1 MGLRRL
7 VLLGALVG
15 LTACRHGGAES
26 TRPAD
31 RAGRIHHDA
40 VLFDAHCD
48 TLLRIADEK
57 LDLGRRARDGHL
69 DLVRMAEGGVDV
81 QVFAV
86 YVEPREMH
94 RVRSRTFELLDT
106 IHAELARHPG
116 RVALAR
122 TVDEALGIVRRGKIA
137 AFLGL
142 EGGYALEDDPAVLE
156 LLHDRGV
163 RYMTLTW
170 RFNTGWADGSEDKPR
185 HNGLTPL
192 GRRIVREMNRLRMVI
207 DVSHASDATFWDVLE
222 TTTQPVIAS
231 HSNARALTDHVRN
244 LSDEMLRA
252 VAKNGGV
259 VGIGFA
265 AAFLDEKFRS
275 RGAALIERLK
285 PEIERTKSCKDTAAV
300 CRERLKQLYR
310 RVAGQLPRVSI
321 ERVIDHIDHV
331 ARVAGIDH
339 VGLGSD
345 FDGYTTGP
353 AELSDCSRL
362 PLITQRLLA
371 RGYSPA
377 DVKKILGGNFLR
389 VFRAVIGR

>member
-1 MGLRRL
+1 MRVRRL
-7 VLLGALVG
+7 LLLGALA
-15 LTACRHGGAES
+15 LAACRHGGAES
-26 TRPAD
+26 VRPVD
-31 RAGRIHHDA
+31 RAKRVHRDA
-40 VLFDAHCD
+40 VVFDAHCD
-48 TLLRIADEK
+48 TLLRIADEG
-57 LDLGRRARDGHL
+57 LDLGRRARDGHV

-86 YVEPREMH
+86 YVEPRDLK
-94 RVRSRTFELLDT
+94 RARSRAFELLDV
-106 IHAELARHPG
+106 IHAELARHPK
-116 RVALAR
+116 RIALAR
-122 TVDEALGIVRRGKIA
+122 TVEQALRIVRQGRIA

-142 EGGYALEDDPAVLE
+142 EGGYALEDDPAVLK

-170 RFNTGWADGSEDKPR
+170 RFNTSWADGSEDTPR
-185 HNGLTPL
+185 HGGLTPL
-192 GRRIVREMNRLRMVI
+192 GRRIVQEMNRLKMVV
-207 DVSHASDATFWDVLE
+207 DVSHVSDATFRDVLE

-231 HSNARALTDHVRN
+231 HSNARALTNHVRN

-259 VGIGFA
+259 VGVSFA

-275 RGAALIERLK
+275 RGAALIEQMK
-285 PEIERTKSCKDTAAV
+285 PEIERAKDCHDTPAR
-300 CRERLKQLYR
+300 CRDRMKQLYR
-310 RVAGQLPRVSI
+310 RIASQLPRVSI

-362 PLITQRLLA
+362 PLITERLLA
-371 RGYSPA
+371 RGYSQR
-377 DVKKILGGNFLR
+377 DVKKILGDNFLR